1 MKKNRLIATI
11 WITFICLIIIAMIA
25 YIIYAN
31 QNSPYT
37 SIDSLYFN
45 LTSGGLSKWF
55 SKKLKNKK

>member
-37 SIDSLYFN
+37 SIASLYLN
-45 LTSGGLSKWF
+45 LTSGGLSK
-55 SKKLKNKK
+55 